1 MSKNPENRRNSMKI
15 SNTNTEFSKLLNNL
29 RNFNEI
35 FIEDVTDDN
44 IKFHTHKKIGFHSL
58 FMKWNEMK
66 YTLFN
71 KIYNN
76 CK

>member
-1 MSKNPENRRNSMKI
+1 MKI

-44 IKFHTHKKIGFHSL
+44 IKFHTQKKIGFHSL
-58 FMKWNEMK
+58 FMK
-66 YTLFN
+66 
-71 KIYNN
+71 
-76 CK
+76 